1 MQAGRQGST
10 SGTAVFGLEQQAH
23 GLADRLPDLIIEA
36 MRVANT
42 ISHGIHGRRRP
53 GPGETFWQ
61 FRHYEFGD
69 SVRQIDWRRSASSNQ
84 HYVREREWEAAH
96 TVWFWP
102 DLSPSMDFLST
113 LSAQSK
119 RDRGLVLM
127 LALGEL
133 LVRGA
138 ERIALMGLMA
148 PTANRKATTTMAE
161 AIAGHEHD
169 ANVRASLPPPVTL
182 DRFSAC
188 VLLSDFLDP
197 PDMIAERLNTL
208 ADKGVSGHIVQ
219 ILDPAEETLPY
230 QGRAEF
236 LSPEGSERM
245 LADRVESLRERYQ
258 ERLQMHRDQ
267 LSEHA
272 RRLGW
277 SFLVHHTDR
286 PAGEALLA
294 LYMRV
299 AGVAGDYRWGAPT
312 GGIQTTA
319 AAAGGGA

>member
-1 MQAGRQGST
+1 MQADRQVSSTGS
-10 SGTAVFGLEQQAH
+10 AVFGLEHQAH
-23 GLADRLPDLIIEA
+23 GLAEHLPDLILEA
-36 MRVANT
+36 LRVAST
-42 ISHGIHGRRRP
+42 IAHGIHGRRRA

-69 SVRQIDWRRSASSNQ
+69 SVRQIDWRRSASSDQ

-102 DLSPSMDFLST
+102 DLSPSMDFIST
-113 LSAQSK
+113 LSSQSK
-119 RDRGLVLM
+119 RDRALVLM

-148 PTANRKATTTMAE
+148 PTASRKATTAMAE
-161 AIAGHEHD
+161 AIASHEND
-169 ANVRASLPPPVTL
+169 PSLRASLPPPITL

-188 VLLSDFLDP
+188 VLFSDFLDP
-197 PDMIAERLNTL
+197 PAEIADRLNTL

-230 QGRAEF
+230 EGRAEF
-236 LSPEGSERM
+236 LSPEGNERM

-258 ERLQMHRDQ
+258 ERLQAHR
-267 LSEHA
+267 EEVAAHA

-286 PAGEALLA
+286 PAGDALLA
-294 LYMRV
+294 LYMQI
-299 AGVAGDYRWGAPT
+299 ADVAGDYRWGAPAGAEDARAT
-312 GGIQTTA
+312 
-319 AAAGGGA
+319 AGGTT

>member
-1 MQAGRQGST
+1 MQAGRQDSSTGS
-10 SGTAVFGLEQQAH
+10 AVFGLEQQAH
-23 GLADRLPDLIIEA
+23 GLAEHLPDLILEA
-36 MRVANT
+36 LRVANT
-42 ISHGIHGRRRP
+42 ISHGIHGRRRA

-69 SVRQIDWRRSASSNQ
+69 SIRQIDWRRSASSDQ

-96 TVWFWP
+96 TVWLWP

-113 LSAQSK
+113 LASQSK
-119 RDRGLVLM
+119 RDRALVLM
-127 LALGEL
+127 LALSEL

-138 ERIALMGLMA
+138 ERIALMGLMP
-148 PTANRKATTTMAE
+148 PTASRKATTLMAE
-161 AIAGHEHD
+161 AIASHEND
-169 ANVRASLPPPVTL
+169 PKVRASLPPPVTL

-188 VLLSDFLDP
+188 VLFGDFLDP
-197 PDMIAERLNTL
+197 PETIANRLNIL

-230 QGRAEF
+230 EGRAEF

-258 ERLQMHRDQ
+258 ERLLAHRD
-267 LSEHA
+267 EVAAHA

-286 PAGEALLA
+286 TPGDALLA

-299 AGVAGDYRWGAPT
+299 AGVAGDYRWGAPVGAESASSKT
-312 GGIQTTA
+312 GGA
-319 AAAGGGA
+319 A